1 MMVALEN
8 ALKKVY
14 EEIAN
19 TGVITSNQIFFIAFA
34 ENKMKESG
42 VGNFL
47 KGTTKVINT
56 VDKILSNTEILG
68 FSLLLTPKLFL
79 GNSKVELLLKLSNIL
94 FSIWEIVS
102 LLISFKT
109 DTGIKILSSK
119 LILFLSNEKQVS
131 TVLLTIEV

>member
-42 VGNFL
+42 VDNFL
-47 KGTTKVINT
+47 IGTTKVINT
-56 VDKILSNTEILG
+56 VDKILSNG
-68 FSLLLTPKLFL
+68 GKS
-79 GNSKVELLLKLSNIL
+79 
-94 FSIWEIVS
+94 
-102 LLISFKT
+102 
-109 DTGIKILSSK
+109 
-119 LILFLSNEKQVS
+119 
-131 TVLLTIEV
+131 

>member
-19 TGVITSNQIFFIAFA
+19 TRVITSNQIFFIAFA

-42 VGNFL
+42 VDNFL

-56 VDKILSNTEILG
+56 VDKILSNG
-68 FSLLLTPKLFL
+68 GKS
-79 GNSKVELLLKLSNIL
+79 
-94 FSIWEIVS
+94 
-102 LLISFKT
+102 
-109 DTGIKILSSK
+109 
-119 LILFLSNEKQVS
+119 
-131 TVLLTIEV
+131 